1 MEVQAAMAI
10 KNYYAILGVS
20 PQASQEEIKRAYRSL
35 AKQYHPDKNLGD
47 PASEEKLKEIN
58 EAYQILGDE
67 GKRREYD
74 LALQRARKHYIFV
87 EDDGMKADS
96 VWHSSRSATDIDLI
110 SLLWKLSR
118 SGFYNLRPGSCRRK
132 GFGTG
137 CRGRR
142 RFFFDDVFD

>member
-1 MEVQAAMAI
+1 MEVHTAMAI
-10 KNYYAILGVS
+10 KDYYALLGVS

-35 AKQYHPDKNLGD
+35 AKRYHPDKNPAD

-67 GKRREYD
+67 QKRREYD

-87 EDDGMKADS
+87 EDESMQADS
-96 VWHSSRSATDIDLI
+96 IWQSSRAATDIDLI

-118 SGFYNLRPGSCRRK
+118 SGLYNLRPGGCRRK
-132 GFGTG
+132 GFGRG